1 MSKIK
6 VAVLGSGNIGTD
18 LMYKLQRSDV
28 LEMTTLI
35 GIDPASEGLARARE
49 LGYATVD
56 SGLPGFLE
64 QHADQADIVFDATSA
79 KAHIRHAK
87 ALRNAG
93 KLALDLTP
101 AAVGALV
108 VPTVNLNEHLDKDN
122 INLIT
127 CGGQA
132 TIPIVHAVNRISPVL
147 YAEIVATISSLSA
160 GPGTRANIDEFTE
173 TTARGLEEI
182 GGAKA
187 GKAIIILN
195 PAEPPILMRDTVYVL
210 VDPERMNEE
219 AIRKSILEMVEAIS
233 LYVPGYRLRTEPI
246 FDGNK
251 VTVFLE
257 VEGAGDYLPK
267 YSGNLDIMTS
277 AAVKVAEE
285 FARHRLS
292 KSAGAT
298 PATQEQASFMQSQ
311 KQGLSS
317 QSQEQD
323 LSKQNREEEINQ

>member
-1 MSKIK
+1 MSKVK

-18 LMYKLQRSDV
+18 LMYKLERSEV
-28 LEMTTLI
+28 LELTTMI
-35 GIDPASEGLARARE
+35 GIDPESDGLARAKER
-49 LGYATVD
+49 GYVAIDT
-56 SGLPGFLE
+56 GLPGFLE
-64 QHADQADIVFDATSA
+64 RPELADIVFDATSA

-101 AAVGALV
+101 AAIGALV
-108 VPTVNLNEHLDKDN
+108 VPTVNLKEHLEADN
-122 INLIT
+122 VNLVT

-132 TIPIVHAVNRISPVL
+132 TIPIVHAVNRVCPVE
-147 YAEIVATISSLSA
+147 YAEIVATISSESA

-173 TTARGLEEI
+173 TTARGIESI
-182 GGAKA
+182 GGAKK

-195 PAEPPILMRDTVYVL
+195 PAEPPILMRDTVYAL
-210 VDPERMNEE
+210 VDPDKMNEE
-219 AIRKSILEMVEAIS
+219 AIRSSIEEMVQSIQS
-233 LYVPGYRLRTEPI
+233 YVPGYRLRSEPI

-285 FARHRLS
+285 FARHRLANGD
-292 KSAGAT
+292 KYMLT
-298 PATQEQASFMQSQ
+298 KQA
-311 KQGLSS
+311 LLS
-317 QSQEQD
+317 QSPKEV
-323 LSKQNREEEINQ
+323 